1 MKSFKEFNQDTELNQ
16 QYTPEALNMVQRLAR
31 SRLMKRLQAK
41 IKIGRKKAANR
52 IISDEDVLMTRARRQ
67 TRNNMLK
74 KWLKGK
80 PIAMLGY
87 KEKEKYEKKLK
98 GMKKRI
104 EQLAKKLLPQI
115 RKDEKNKKKQIIPD
129 TSE

>member
-1 MKSFKEFNQDTELNQ
+1 MKSFKEFNQDTELTQ
-16 QYTPEALNMVQRLAR
+16 QYTPEALNMMQRLAR

-41 IKIGRKKAANR
+41 IKIGRRKAANK
-52 IISDEDVLMTRARRQ
+52 IVSDENVLMTRAKKQ
-67 TRNNMLK
+67 VRNNMLK

-87 KEKEKYEKKLK
+87 KEKEKYEIKLGK
-98 GMKKRI
+98 MKKRI
-104 EQLAKKLLPQI
+104 GQLAKKLLPQI
-115 RKDEKNKKKQIIPD
+115 RKTEKNKLKQIIPD

>member
-1 MKSFKEFNQDTELNQ
+1 MKSFKEFSQDTELTQ
-16 QYTPEALNMVQRLAR
+16 QYTPEALNMIQRLKR
-31 SRLMKRLQAK
+31 SRIMKRLQAK
-41 IKIGRKKAANR
+41 LKIGRKKSDR
-52 IISDEDVLMTRARRQ
+52 KIVSDEDVLMGRARRQ
-67 TRNNMLK
+67 TRTNMIK

-80 PIAMLGY
+80 PIALLGY

-104 EQLAKKLLPQI
+104 DQLAKKLLPQI
-115 RKDEKNKKKQIIPD
+115 RKDEKNKKKQIMPD

>member
-1 MKSFKEFNQDTELNQ
+1 MKSFKEFSQDTELNQ
-16 QYTPEALNMVQRLAR
+16 QYTPEAINMITRLKR
-31 SRLMKRLQAK
+31 SRIMKRIQAK
-41 IKIGRKKAANR
+41 LKLGRKKTDR
-52 IISDEDVLMTRARRQ
+52 KIVSDEDVLMGRARRQ
-67 TRNNMLK
+67 TRMNMLK